1 MLHCSKFAKM
11 IALKLLLNNA
21 RAGDNPRREMSLPVS
36 CLIRAAVTEMDSAML
51 LWAAMWQTQYLAKNG
66 SSIIIHPH
74 NLTGETDGYY
84 FLKFTK
90 NLIH

>member
-1 MLHCSKFAKM
+1 M

-51 LWAAMWQTQYLAKNG
+51 LWLGAAVGCHVANSIPRKKWVINNNT
-66 SSIIIHPH
+66 SS
-74 NLTGETDGYY
+74 
-84 FLKFTK
+84 
-90 NLIH
+90 

>member
-1 MLHCSKFAKM
+1 M

-51 LWAAMWQTQYLAKNG
+51 LWLGALWAAVWQTQ
-66 SSIIIHPH
+66 
-74 NLTGETDGYY
+74 
-84 FLKFTK
+84 
-90 NLIH
+90 

>member
-36 CLIRAAVTEMDSAML
+36 CLIRAAVTEVDSAML
-51 LWAAMWQTQYLAKNG
+51 LWLGAAVGCHVAN
-66 SSIIIHPH
+66 SSQKMGHQ
-74 NLTGETDGYY
+74 
-84 FLKFTK
+84 
-90 NLIH
+90 